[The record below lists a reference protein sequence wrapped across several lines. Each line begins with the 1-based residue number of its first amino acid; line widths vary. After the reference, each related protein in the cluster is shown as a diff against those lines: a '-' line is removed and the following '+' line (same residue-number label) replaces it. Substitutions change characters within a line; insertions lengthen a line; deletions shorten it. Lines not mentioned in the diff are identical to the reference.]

1 MPAFRPD
8 AASSMGPMWSR
19 VVPGYVVDS
28 STIRWPARRWGAID
42 SVAAV
47 MNERSGS
54 RFSVSGVGTHTITSS
69 QAATSA

>member
-1 MPAFRPD
+1 
-8 AASSMGPMWSR
+8 MWSR

-28 STIRWPARRWGAID
+28 STIRCPRRRCGAID

-47 MNERSGS
+47 MYERSGS